1 MQMSFRV
8 MARRTTRKS
17 SFGVRALVGLQRG
30 ELTVPAHFRCPI
42 SLELMKDP
50 VTLPTGITYDRH
62 SIETWLEAGHE
73 TCPVTNRPVAG
84 GQDLTPNHTIRRL
97 IQDWCVANRKYGIER
112 IPTPR
117 IPATAAEVAGILS
130 ELAAASQ
137 RGEAPRCLEL
147 VGRIRS
153 LAGDSERNR
162 RCIVSNGAA
171 AALSAAFAAFS
182 RVNAGR
188 PAEVE
193 KEILAAIAGMF
204 PLGPESRS
212 QLAVPASLRSLVR
225 IISYGDLAGRLN
237 AVQVVKELVHAD
249 EALAGAIADAEGMA
263 EALVKLIREP
273 ISAQVT
279 KSSLVAIF
287 YMVSTREATAS
298 KFAAMGLVPLLLDA
312 LVDCDKST
320 TEKITGVLDGL
331 CGSRRGRQAACQ
343 HALTTP
349 LLVKKILRVSAM
361 TTEFSVSI
369 LWKLCKNSD
378 RESETGEG
386 CLAEALQVGA
396 FQKLLLL
403 LQVGC
408 GEATK
413 EKASELLKLLNAS
426 RLKPECIDSAD
437 FKGLKRPF

>member
-1 MQMSFRV
+1 MT
-8 MARRTTRKS
+8 RRSGRKS
-17 SFGVRALVGLQRG
+17 SFGVRALVGLQGG

-50 VTLPTGITYDRH
+50 VTLPTGITYDRRN
-62 SIETWLEAGHE
+62 IEAWLEAGHE
-73 TCPVTNRPVAG
+73 TCPVTKRLVAG

-97 IQDWCVANRKYGIER
+97 IQDWCVANRKYGVER

-117 IPATAAEVAGILS
+117 IPTSAAEVAGILS

-137 RGEAPRCLEL
+137 RGEVPRCLEL
-147 VGRIRS
+147 VGRIRC
-153 LAGDSERNR
+153 LAGESERNR

-171 AALSAAFAAFS
+171 AVLSAAFAAFS

-193 KEILAAIAGMF
+193 EEILAALAGMF
-204 PLGPESRS
+204 PLGAESRS
-212 QLAVPASLRSLVR
+212 QLAAPESLRSLVG
-225 IISYGDLAGRLN
+225 IVSNGDLTGRLN
-237 AVQVVKELVHAD
+237 AVQVVKELVHTD
-249 EALAGAIADAEGMA
+249 VALVGAVADAEGMA

-273 ISAQVT
+273 ISSQVT

-287 YMVSTREATAS
+287 YMVSSREATAS
-298 KFAAMGLVPLLLDA
+298 RFAAMGLVPVLLDA

-331 CGSRRGRQAACQ
+331 CGCRRGRQAAYH

-349 LLVKKILRVSAM
+349 VLVKKILRVSVM

-378 RESETGEG
+378 REAETGEG

-437 FKGLKRPF
+437 FKALKRPF